1 MVVVVVV
8 VVVVVTRTVSY
19 SCPLLV
25 HFCMSV
31 ESMLLFNGFVELSFG
46 FTAVRNC
53 CETVKLK

>member
-1 MVVVVVV
+1 MVVV